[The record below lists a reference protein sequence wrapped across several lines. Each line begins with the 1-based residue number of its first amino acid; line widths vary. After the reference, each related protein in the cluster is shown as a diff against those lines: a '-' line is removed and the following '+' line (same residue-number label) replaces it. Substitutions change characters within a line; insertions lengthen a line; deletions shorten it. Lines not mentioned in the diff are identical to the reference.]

1 MGIPSYWQNEKLGSL
16 ATQITKGTT
25 PTTAGFQ
32 YQPDGVPFIK
42 VENIIDGQVALKS
55 VTQFISPEAHSS
67 LKRSQFQ
74 VGDVLFSIAGTIGKT
89 ALVDVSDTP
98 ANTNQA
104 VAIFRGVTGCFIP
117 SFLKLQL
124 QEGARRIQVDHA
136 RGGAMN
142 NVSLTDLKG
151 LTVSVP
157 PLAEQKIIA
166 DKLDT
171 LLAQVENTKARLERI
186 PQILKRFRQSV
197 LAAAVSGRLTEEW
210 REREKSLQWVT
221 VSLKDVA
228 EIKDP
233 HPSHRTP
240 KRVENGIPYIGIG
253 DLKPDGS
260 IDFENART
268 VSEEVLSEHKC
279 RYQIKLGDFIF
290 GKIGTLGKVTTLP
303 TDRVFTLS
311 ANVILI
317 QPKTERAVPSFLMYF
332 LSAPGTIE
340 EVARQA
346 NSTSQAAF
354 GIKKMRAFVTSLP
367 SLEEQTEIV
376 RRVDQLFSH
385 ADRIEQQVNNA
396 LARVNNLTQSI
407 LAKAFRGELTEQ
419 WRKDNPELISGENS
433 AEALLERI
441 KAERAAAKP
450 AKRAR
455 STKRSN

>member
-32 YQPDGVPFIK
+32 YQPEGVPFIK

-89 ALVDVSDTP
+89 ALVDESDTP

-104 VAIFRGVTGCFIP
+104 VAIIRGVTGCFIP

-136 RGGAMN
+136 RGGEMN

-210 REREKSLQWVT
+210 RQRNPNRTTETLLEGHSPLPKPARWKSRSDGFIQGNYATAVGKPKSSPVPEWKWI
-221 VSLKDVA
+221 SLV
-228 EIKDP
+228 
-233 HPSHRTP
+233 
-240 KRVENGIPYIGIG
+240 
-253 DLKPDGS
+253 
-260 IDFENART
+260 
-268 VSEEVLSEHKC
+268 
-279 RYQIKLGDFIF
+279 
-290 GKIGTLGKVTTLP
+290 
-303 TDRVFTLS
+303 
-311 ANVILI
+311 
-317 QPKTERAVPSFLMYF
+317 
-332 LSAPGTIE
+332 
-340 EVARQA
+340 EVARMESGHTPSRNKPEYWNGNVCWIGIRDANKNHGKTIQDTEQKTNELGLA
-346 NSTSQAAF
+346 NSAS
-354 GIKKMRAFVTSLP
+354 R
-367 SLEEQTEIV
+367 
-376 RRVDQLFSH
+376 
-385 ADRIEQQVNNA
+385 
-396 LARVNNLTQSI
+396 
-407 LAKAFRGELTEQ
+407 
-419 WRKDNPELISGENS
+419 
-433 AEALLERI
+433 
-441 KAERAAAKP
+441 
-450 AKRAR
+450 
-455 STKRSN
+455 